1 MDVTCSLENPGVMQ
15 RETPVPLSRLSW
27 LLPDVALLVGILTLF
42 ICLFLFDGT
51 QKLFRDSDSG
61 WHIRTGEAIL
71 SGSGLPHADPYSL
84 LRRGQ
89 SWFAWEWGADVLM
102 GAAHRLDGMS
112 GVALL
117 YGLAIGACS
126 WFWFQLHWAVGGNFL
141 IAGAMATLMVST
153 ANLHWLARPHVF
165 GWLFLLGSVW
175 YAETAGRRTGRRSI
189 AGAALLSALFAA
201 LWANMHASFFLAPV
215 IWLIYCFSHL
225 LRPLIWQLD
234 RAAEWSRA
242 RFFAVIAAA
251 ALAGGFVNP
260 YGWQLHRHVIAYL
273 SNSELLDRIGE
284 FQSFNF
290 HVAGSVQIL
299 LCVGLAALGAVLA
312 LGQRNLAHFLLSAVF
327 LALAL
332 RSARGLPLVAL
343 LLLPLANGAISKE
356 LAALEGLQPALQSA
370 LASFLRYSINLRS
383 IDAGLRG
390 YAVAPVAIF
399 LAFAA
404 LHAPAVQAR
413 TGFPAAEFPVEAS
426 AMLEKLPADIRL
438 LAPDNFGGYLIYR
451 FNGTRPVFFDGR
463 SDFYGSEYMKDY
475 LRLVEVRPGWRE
487 LLDRDRFTHA
497 LLPNQYP
504 LIPALRQLGWKQIYK
519 DGTATLLEKQ

>member
-1 MDVTCSLENPGVMQ
+1 MDRTCSLENSGVMQ
-15 RETPVPLSRLSW
+15 RKTPAPLPRLCWLVP
-27 LLPDVALLVGILTLF
+27 DAALLVGILTLF

-71 SGSGLPHADPYSL
+71 SGSGLPHSDPYSL

-117 YGLAIGACS
+117 YGVAIGACS
-126 WFWFQLHWAVGGNFL
+126 WFWFRLHWAVGGNFL
-141 IAGAMATLMVST
+141 IACAMATLMVST

-175 YAETAGRRTGRRSI
+175 YAETAGGRTERRSI
-189 AGAALLSALFAA
+189 AAAMLFGA
-201 LWANMHASFFLAPV
+201 LWANMHASFFLAPL
-215 IWLIYCFSHL
+215 IAIIYCLSHL

-234 RAAEWSRA
+234 RTAEWRQA
-242 RFFAVIAAA
+242 RFFAVIATA

-290 HVAGSVQIL
+290 HVEGSFQIL
-299 LCVGLAALGAVLA
+299 LCVGLAAFGGVVA

-332 RSARGLPLVAL
+332 RSARALPLVAL
-343 LLLPLANGAISKE
+343 ILLPIANGAISKA
-356 LAALEGLQPALQSA
+356 LAAAEGLRPALQRT
-370 LASFLRYSINLRS
+370 LANFLQYSINLRT

-390 YAVAPVAIF
+390 YVVAPVAIF

-404 LHAPAVQAR
+404 LHAPAIQAR
-413 TGFPAAEFPVEAS
+413 TGFPPAEFPVKAS
-426 AMLEKLPADIRL
+426 LVLEQLPSDIRL
-438 LAPDNFGGYLIYR
+438 LAPDKFGGYLIYR

-463 SDFYGSEYMKDY
+463 SDFYGSTYMKDY
-475 LRLVEVRPGWRE
+475 LRLVEVRPGWRQ

-497 LLPNQYP
+497 LLPNQYS
-504 LIPALRQLGWKQIYK
+504 LIPALRQLGWKEKYT

>member
-1 MDVTCSLENPGVMQ
+1 MDLTCSFENPGVLQ
-15 RETPVPLSRLSW
+15 REVPIPRARVSW
-27 LLPDVALLVGILTLF
+27 LLPDAALLVGLLTVF

-71 SGSGLPHADPYSL
+71 SGAGLPHADPYSL

-89 SWFAWEWGADVLM
+89 SWFAWEWGTDVLM

-126 WFWFQLHWAVGGNFL
+126 WMWFQLHWAVGGNFL
-141 IAGAMATLMVST
+141 IAGAMAPLMVST

-165 GWLFLLGSVW
+165 GWLFLLASVW
-175 YAETAGRRTGRRSI
+175 FAETAAPNINKRSI
-189 AGAALLSALFAA
+189 VLAVSFGA
-201 LWANMHASFFLAPV
+201 LWANMHASFFLAPL
-215 IWLIYCFSHL
+215 IALIYCCSSF

-234 RAAEWSRA
+234 RKMEWSRA
-242 RFFAVIAAA
+242 RFFAVVAVA

-273 SNSELLDRIGE
+273 NNSDLLDRIGE

-290 HVAGSVQIL
+290 HVEGSLQIL
-299 LCVGLAALGAVLA
+299 LCVGLAALGGVLA
-312 LGQRNLAHFLLSAVF
+312 LGQRNVAHFLLSTLF

-343 LLLPLANGAISKE
+343 LLLPLANGAISKA
-356 LAALEGLQPALQSA
+356 LAAIKELQPGLQRSLSAFLQ
-370 LASFLRYSINLRS
+370 YSINLRT
-383 IDAGLRG
+383 IDIGLRG
-390 YAVAPVAIF
+390 YAVAPVAVV
-399 LAFAA
+399 LVWAA

-413 TGFPAAEFPVEAS
+413 TGFPADEFPVEAS
-426 AMLEKLPADIRL
+426 AVLDKLPASIRL
-438 LAPDNFGGYLIYR
+438 LAPDKFGGYLIYR
-451 FNGTRPVFFDGR
+451 FNGAMPVFFDGR

-475 LRLVEVRPGWRE
+475 LRLVEVRPGWRD
-487 LLDRDRFTHA
+487 LLDRHRFTHA
-497 LLPNQYP
+497 LLPNQYS
-504 LIPALRQLGWKQIYK
+504 LIPALQQLGWKEIYK
-519 DGTATLLEKQ
+519 DGTATLLEKR

>member
-1 MDVTCSLENPGVMQ
+1 MDVTCSLENRGAMQ
-15 RETPVPLSRLSW
+15 RKATIPRARLSW
-27 LLPDVALLVGILTLF
+27 LMPDAALLVAILTLF

-84 LRRGQ
+84 LRRGHP
-89 SWFAWEWGADVLM
+89 WFAWEWGSDVLM
-102 GAAHRLDGMS
+102 GAVHRLDGMS

-175 YAETAGRRTGRRSI
+175 YAETARGRMNSGSI
-189 AGAALLSALFAA
+189 AAALLFGAV
-201 LWANMHASFFLAPV
+201 WANMHASFFLAPV
-215 IWLIYCFSHL
+215 IAIIYSASHL

-242 RFFAVIAAA
+242 RYFAVIATA
-251 ALAGGFVNP
+251 ALAGGFLNP
-260 YGWQLHRHVIAYL
+260 YGWQLHRHVLAYL
-273 SNSELLDRIGE
+273 GNSELLDRIGE

-290 HVAGSVQIL
+290 HAEGSLQIL
-299 LCVGLAALGAVLA
+299 LCVGFAALGAVLA

-332 RSARGLPLVAL
+332 RSARALPLVAL
-343 LLLPLANGAISKE
+343 LLLPLANGAISKG
-356 LAALEGLQPALQSA
+356 LAAADGLQPALQRA
-370 LASFLRYSINLRS
+370 LAGFLRYSTNLRT

-390 YAVAPVAIF
+390 YAVAPVAVF
-399 LAFAA
+399 LVFAA

-413 TGFPAAEFPVEAS
+413 TGFPAGEFPVEAS
-426 AMLEKLPADIRL
+426 AVLDKLPADIRL
-438 LAPDNFGGYLIYR
+438 LAPDKFGGYLIYR
-451 FNGTRPVFFDGR
+451 FNGARPVFFDGR
-463 SDFYGSEYMKDY
+463 SDFYGSDYMKDY

-497 LLPNQYP
+497 LLPNRYS
-504 LIPALRQLGWKQIYK
+504 LIPALQQLGWKEIYK
-519 DGTATLLEKQ
+519 DGTATLLEKR

>member
-1 MDVTCSLENPGVMQ
+1 MDVTCSFENRGVRQ
-15 RETPVPLSRLSW
+15 HEAREPLARLSW
-27 LLPDVALLVGILTLF
+27 VLPDAALLVAILTLF

-51 QKLFRDSDSG
+51 QKLFRDSDTG

-71 SGSGLPHADPYSL
+71 SGSGLPHTDPYSL
-84 LRRGQ
+84 LKRGQ
-89 SWFAWEWGADVLM
+89 PWFAWEWGSDVLM
-102 GAAHRLDGMS
+102 GAAHRMDGMS

-117 YGLAIGACS
+117 YGIAIGACS
-126 WFWFQLHWAVGGNFL
+126 WFWFQLHWAAGGNFL

-175 YAETAGRRTGRRSI
+175 YAETTKARTNSGAI
-189 AGAALLSALFAA
+189 AAALLFGAA
-201 LWANMHASFFLAPV
+201 WANMHASFFLAPLVAV
-215 IWLIYCFSHL
+215 IYSVSHL

-234 RAAEWSRA
+234 RLAEWNRA
-242 RFFAVIAAA
+242 RYFAVIAAA

-273 SNSELLDRIGE
+273 RNNELLDRIGE

-290 HVAGSVQIL
+290 HSEGSVQIL
-299 LCVGLAALGAVLA
+299 LCVGFAAFGAVLA
-312 LGQRNLAHFLLSAVF
+312 LTQRNLAHFLLSTLF
-327 LALAL
+327 LAIAL

-343 LLLPLANGAISKE
+343 LLLPLANGAITKG
-356 LAALEGLQPALQSA
+356 LTAAEGLQPALQRG
-370 LASFLRYSINLRS
+370 LASFLRYSLNLRA
-383 IDAGLRG
+383 IDSGLRG
-390 YAVAPVAIF
+390 YAVAPIALF
-399 LAFAA
+399 LVFAA

-413 TGFPAAEFPVEAS
+413 TGFPATEFPVEAS
-426 AMLEKLPADIRL
+426 AVLEKLPADIRL
-438 LAPDNFGGYLIYR
+438 LAPDKFGGYLIYR
-451 FNGTRPVFFDGR
+451 FNGTRAVFFDGR

-497 LLPNQYP
+497 LLPNQYS
-504 LIPALRQLGWKQIYK
+504 LIPALQQLGWKQIYK
-519 DGTATLLEKQ
+519 DGTATLLEKR